1 MFMVYWTELV
11 SGSDGQIPT
20 PYSQLF
26 ADDEMKNALGKCEE
40 LRKRKYSGESVHFI
54 VMSSEDPN
62 CVGKMGV
69 DVTGPDYDWKKR
81 RL

>member
-1 MFMVYWTELV
+1 MFMVYWTELAN
-11 SGSDGQIPT
+11 GSDGQMPT
-20 PYSQLF
+20 LHSQLF
-26 ADDEMKNALGKCEE
+26 TDDEMKSALNKCEE

-54 VMSSEDPN
+54 VMSSENPN

-69 DVTGPDYDWKKR
+69 DVTGPDYDWRKR